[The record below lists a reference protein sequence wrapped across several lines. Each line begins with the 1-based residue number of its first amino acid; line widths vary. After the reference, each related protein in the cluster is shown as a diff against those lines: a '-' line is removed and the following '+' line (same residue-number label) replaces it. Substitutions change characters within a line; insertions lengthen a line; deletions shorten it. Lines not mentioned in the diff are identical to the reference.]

1 MRTAVVTHSGGALR
15 VKLVQSDLVSSEEGS
30 TGEEH
35 LIKASECEFEPENT
49 EIGPD
54 DLITYEECGP
64 GPSPIIPEMKELAWG
79 AGSFIVFALLMR
91 LFLFPRLKKG
101 MDARYNS
108 IRAGHE
114 NADAARASARSEVAQ
129 YEAAVVAAKAEAA
142 KVVDAARATLESER
156 QAALQAA
163 NARIATKREAA
174 QAEADAARAA
184 ARSQIESA
192 VGDVV
197 ASAVEIATGKRPDGA
212 VVSRAVADA
221 MSAGVRS

>member
-15 VKLVQSDLVSSEEGS
+15 VNLVSSNVVSSEEGS

-35 LIKASECEFEPENT
+35 LIAASECQFEPENT
-49 EIGPD
+49 AIGPD

-114 NADAARASARSEVAQ
+114 NADAARAAARSEVAQ
-129 YEAAVVAAKAEAA
+129 YEAAVAAAKADAA
-142 KVVDAARATLESER
+142 KVVDAARTTLEAER

-163 NARIATKREAA
+163 NARIAVKREAA

-192 VGDVV
+192 VGEVV
-197 ASAVEIATGKRPDGA
+197 GSAVRIATGKSPDTAA
-212 VVSRAVADA
+212 VTRAVADA